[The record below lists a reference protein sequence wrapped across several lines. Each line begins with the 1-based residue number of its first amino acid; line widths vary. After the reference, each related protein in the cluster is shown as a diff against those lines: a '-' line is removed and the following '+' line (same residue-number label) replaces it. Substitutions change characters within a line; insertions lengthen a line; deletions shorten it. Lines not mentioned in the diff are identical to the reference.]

1 MPKLRILLLSI
12 AVCTIWKSVMAQTYS
27 VESLEGKTVN
37 IHITE
42 NVPGKSW
49 YLAKVSCL
57 TDSIFL
63 DGYNGIKEAHL
74 LNRNF
79 LEIIY
84 DTRGGSGAQMRN
96 TLILSIKGNKI
107 NVSLL
112 LESFG
117 KAFGSDVDGS
127 LYAVKFNIIGTNKSN
142 LKLIAR
148 IYDRHHSNSNP
159 KLNYL
164 KNKKVVLNYDS
175 DKNIFYSSYQKIA
188 QSFTIHKPKTGQ
200 SNKQQIND
208 SLPIIA
214 LDKIYYYFING
225 EWYNKDSDNNLFKDY
240 YK

>member
-1 MPKLRILLLSI
+1 MIKQIILLLSI
-12 AVCTIWKSVMAQTYS
+12 AVCTIWKSVKAQTYS
-27 VESLEGKTVN
+27 VESFEGKTVN
-37 IHITE
+37 IRITE

-107 NVSLL
+107 NVALL
-112 LESFG
+112 VDSFG
-117 KAFGSDVDGS
+117 RAFGGDIDGS
-127 LYAVKFNIIGTNKSN
+127 LYVVKFNITGTNKSN

-159 KLNYL
+159 KLNYI
-164 KNKKVVLNYDS
+164 KNKKVVLNYDL

-188 QSFTIHKPKTGQ
+188 QSFTIHNPKSQLST
-200 SNKQQIND
+200 KQKINAW
-208 SLPIIA
+208 LPIIA
-214 LDKIYYYFING
+214 MDKNYYYLING
-225 EWYNKDSDNNLFKDY
+225 ECYNKDSDNNLFKEY